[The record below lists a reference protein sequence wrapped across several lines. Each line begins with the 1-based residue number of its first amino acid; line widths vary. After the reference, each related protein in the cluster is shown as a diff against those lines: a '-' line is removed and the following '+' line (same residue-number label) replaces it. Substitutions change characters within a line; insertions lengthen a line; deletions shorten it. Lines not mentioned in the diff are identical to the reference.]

1 MATAQKILDLLFKYE
16 QQSDLV
22 NKKVLYQAIENSL
35 SEGGMKFII
44 FSCLAT
50 QKGKEELIID
60 FFKTLFF
67 DGGMKTTSRK
77 VKKTMQLIQELE
89 SAGISSEVFPIL
101 SDTEPRRTWGWQ
113 IPQDELT
120 IACEIMIEQAED
132 SKILPENWQPRLW
145 SEIALGYTGNRNFE
159 KALNWARSTGK
170 HQLCI
175 QEQVKCLTGFSS
187 QYHFPFGLKEAA
199 IRQVGAYAF
208 EGVVLQEKFPNAI
221 LLQSEYPLS
230 EKDALYG
237 WLRDKKSPL
246 SIIHP
251 FSN

>member
-1 MATAQKILDLLFKYE
+1 MATTQKIFDQLFKYE

-22 NKKVLYQAIENSL
+22 DKKALYQVIENSL
-35 SEGGMKFII
+35 NEGKMEFII

-50 QKGKEELIID
+50 QKGKEELVVD
-60 FFKTLFF
+60 FFRTLFF
-67 DGGMKTTSRK
+67 DGGTKAMSRK
-77 VKKTMQLIQELE
+77 VKKTLQLIQELE
-89 SAGISSEVFPIL
+89 DTGVVSEIFPIL

-113 IPQDELT
+113 TPQDELS
-120 IACEIMIEQAED
+120 IACEIMVEQARD
-132 SKILPENWQPRLW
+132 SKLLPGNWQPKLW
-145 SEIALGYTGNRNFE
+145 SEIELGYAGDWDFE
-159 KALNWARSTGK
+159 KALNWVRGPGK
-170 HQLCI
+170 HQLCV
-175 QEQVKCLTGFSS
+175 QEQLRCLTGFSS

-208 EGVVLQEKFPNAI
+208 EGVVLQERFPNAI
-221 LLQSEYPLS
+221 LLQSEYPLA

-251 FSN
+251 FSI